1 MESRIKVVLKARN
14 RAVGAE
20 MRIKMNE
27 NGTKRREWVKNA
39 AIVFLTVMLILTF
52 FSNTIM
58 NYSLPEVA
66 AQYVQSGT
74 ITAKIRGTGTI
85 ESSDPYNVM
94 VKESRKVMSVAVHEG
109 DVVQKGD
116 VLLYLDESESEEL
129 KAAKELLETAT
140 ENYEKALLSAD
151 VTASVLNNT
160 NSNIPTTTYRQQI
173 TNMQNVVEAAQNEV
187 KRLQE
192 EYNNYATQIAV
203 TPSNDADYEDEEE
216 AYDNAKA
223 AKESADFALVA
234 AKNNYDAIE
243 AQLDYENSVSAGD
256 ATKVNQLGQQLNAA
270 QVAVNNAQAVA
281 NNAALAF
288 SKAET
293 ALNNK
298 KAEGDTSDTLES
310 LKQQQAS
317 IGAQLD
323 EAERKLTAE
332 QENLTKLIS
341 NVNQTLNLESLYSD
355 IAKAQEE
362 VDKQM
367 ETTANSTIVA
377 EVAGTVNKVNVI
389 AGETTDAATPVVV
402 LQPEGKGYTMS
413 FSVTNDQAKRLAVG
427 DRAEIVNSWRYD
439 DVEVT
444 LSSIKPDKTEPG
456 QKKML
461 TFDVV
466 GEVVAGQSLSISVG
480 QKSANYDLIVPNS
493 AIREDN
499 NGKFILIVE
508 SKPGPLNNR
517 YIATRVDVEVIASD
531 DTQSAIS
538 AALYGYEFVITT
550 STQPVEAGK
559 QVRLADN

>member
-1 MESRIKVVLKARN
+1 M
-14 RAVGAE
+14 
-20 MRIKMNE
+20 MNE

-39 AIVFLTVMLILTF
+39 AIVFLTVMLLLTF

-66 AQYVQSGT
+66 AQYVESGT
-74 ITAKIRGTGTI
+74 ITAKIRGTGII
-85 ESSDPYNVM
+85 ESSDPFNVM

-116 VLLYLDESESEEL
+116 VLLYLEESESEEL
-129 KAAKELLETAT
+129 KAAREVLDTAV
-140 ENYEKALLSAD
+140 EAYEAKLLSAE
-151 VTASVLNNT
+151 VTANVLNNA
-160 NSNIPTTTYRQQI
+160 NSNIPTMTYRQQI
-173 TNMQNVVEAAQNEV
+173 TNMQNAVEAAQKEV
-187 KRLQE
+187 DRLKE
-192 EYNNYATQIAV
+192 EYNDYATQIAT
-203 TPSNDADYEDEEE
+203 TPANNADIEDEQD
-216 AYDNAKA
+216 AYDDAKT
-223 AKESADFALVA
+223 AKENADFALTA
-234 AKNNYDAIE
+234 AQNNYDAIE
-243 AQLDYENSVSAGD
+243 AQLEYENSVSSGD
-256 ATKVNQLGQQLNAA
+256 ASKVNQLQQKLNAA
-270 QVAVNNAQAVA
+270 KLAVNNAQASA
-281 NNAALAF
+281 NNAALEF

-298 KAEGDTSDTLES
+298 KAQGDTANTVTS
-310 LKQQQAS
+310 LQLQQATVQ
-317 IGAQLD
+317 ANLN

-332 QENLTKLIS
+332 QEKLTELIS
-341 NVNQTLNLESLYSD
+341 NVNQTLGLENAYED
-355 IAKAQEE
+355 ITKAQEE
-362 VDKQM
+362 VDKQL
-367 ETTANSTIVA
+367 ETSANATVVA
-377 EVAGTVNKVNVI
+377 EVGGTIDQINVI

-402 LQPEGKGYTMS
+402 LQPEGKGYTLS
-413 FSVTNDQAKRLAVG
+413 FSVTNDQAKRLSVG
-427 DRAEIVNSWRYD
+427 DRADIVNSWRYD
-439 DVEVT
+439 DVDVT
-444 LSSIKPDKTEPG
+444 LASIKPDKTEPG

-461 TFDVV
+461 TFDVA
-466 GEVVAGQSLSISVG
+466 GEVVAGQTLSLSVG

>member
-1 MESRIKVVLKARN
+1 
-14 RAVGAE
+14 
-20 MRIKMNE
+20 MNE

-85 ESSDPYNVM
+85 ESSDPFNVL
-94 VKESRKVMSVAVHEG
+94 VKESRKVMSVAVREG
-109 DVVQKGD
+109 DVVAKGD
-116 VLLYLDESESEEL
+116 VLIYLDESESEEL
-129 KAAKELLETAT
+129 KAAKEVLESAV
-140 ENYEKALLSAD
+140 ESYEKALLSAD
-151 VTASVLNNT
+151 VTASVLNNA

-173 TNMQNVVEAAQNEV
+173 TNLQNAVEAAQNEV
-187 KRLQE
+187 NRLEE
-192 EYNNYATQIAV
+192 EYNDYATQIAV
-203 TPSNDADYEDEEE
+203 TPSNDADYEDEQE
-216 AYDNAKA
+216 AYDNAKT
-223 AKESADFALVA
+223 AKENADFALVA
-234 AKNNYDAIE
+234 AENNYDAIE
-243 AQLDYENSVSAGD
+243 AQLKYENSVSSGD
-256 ATKVNQLGQQLNAA
+256 ATKISQLQQQLNAA
-270 QVAVNNAQAVA
+270 QVAVNNAQAAA

-298 KAEGDTSDTLES
+298 KAEGDTSDTLTS
-310 LKQQQAS
+310 LSQQQAS
-317 IGAQLD
+317 IKAELD
-323 EAERKLTAE
+323 EAERKLTKA
-332 QENLTKLIS
+332 QNNLTELIS

-362 VDKQM
+362 VDKLM
-367 ETTANSTIVA
+367 ETTASSTIVA
-377 EVAGTVNKVNVI
+377 EVAGTVDRINVT

-402 LQPEGKGYTMS
+402 IQPEGKGYTLS

-427 DRAEIVNSWRYD
+427 DRADIVNSWRYD
-439 DVEVT
+439 DVDVT

-456 QKKML
+456 QKKLL

-466 GEVVAGQSLSISVG
+466 GDVVAGQSLSISVG

>member
-1 MESRIKVVLKARN
+1 
-14 RAVGAE
+14 
-20 MRIKMNE
+20 MNE

-74 ITAKIRGTGTI
+74 ITAKIRGTGII
-85 ESSDPYNVM
+85 ESSDPFNVL

-109 DVVQKGD
+109 DMVAKGD
-116 VLLYLDESESEEL
+116 VLIYLDEAESEEL
-129 KAAKELLETAT
+129 KKAKEELESAV
-140 ENYEKALLSAD
+140 ESYEKALLSAD
-151 VTASVLNNT
+151 VTAGVLNNA

-173 TNMQNVVEAAQNEV
+173 TNLQNAVEAAQNEV
-187 KRLQE
+187 NRLEE
-192 EYNNYATQIAV
+192 EYNDYATQIAV
-203 TPSNDADYEDEEE
+203 TPSNDADLEDEQE
-216 AYDNAKA
+216 AYDNAKT
-223 AKESADFALVA
+223 AKENADFALVG

-243 AQLDYENSVSAGD
+243 ARLKYENSVSSGD
-256 ATKVNQLGQQLNAA
+256 ATKISQLQQQLNAA
-270 QVAVNNAQAVA
+270 QVAVNNAQAAA

-298 KAEGDTSDTLES
+298 KAEGDTSDTLTGLS
-310 LKQQQAS
+310 QQQAS
-317 IGAQLD
+317 IKAELD
-323 EAERKLTAE
+323 EAERKLTKA
-332 QENLTKLIS
+332 QNNLTELIS

-362 VDKQM
+362 VDKLM
-367 ETTANSTIVA
+367 ETTAGSTIVA
-377 EVAGTVNKVNVI
+377 EVAGCVDRINVT

-402 LQPEGKGYTMS
+402 IQPEGKGYTLN

-427 DRAEIVNSWRYD
+427 DRADIVNSWRYD
-439 DVEVT
+439 DVDVT

-456 QKKML
+456 QKKLL
-461 TFDVV
+461 TFDVT
-466 GEVVAGQSLSISVG
+466 GDVVAGQSLSISVG

>member
-1 MESRIKVVLKARN
+1 
-14 RAVGAE
+14 
-20 MRIKMNE
+20 MNE

-85 ESSDPYNVM
+85 ESSDPFNVL
-94 VKESRKVMSVAVHEG
+94 VKESRKVMSVAVREG
-109 DVVQKGD
+109 DVVAKGD
-116 VLLYLDESESEEL
+116 VLIYLDESESEEL
-129 KAAKELLETAT
+129 KTAKEVLESAV
-140 ENYEKALLSAD
+140 ESYEKALLSAD
-151 VTASVLNNT
+151 VTASVLNNA

-173 TNMQNVVEAAQNEV
+173 TNLQNAVEAAQNEV
-187 KRLQE
+187 NRLE
-192 EYNNYATQIAV
+192 EEHNDYATQIAV
-203 TPSNDADYEDEEE
+203 TPSNDADIEDEQE
-216 AYDNAKA
+216 AYDNAKT
-223 AKESADFALVA
+223 AKENADFALVA
-234 AKNNYDAIE
+234 AENNYDAIE
-243 AQLDYENSVSAGD
+243 AQLKYENSVSSGD
-256 ATKVNQLGQQLNAA
+256 ATKISQLQQQLNAA
-270 QVAVNNAQAVA
+270 QVAVNNAQAAA

-298 KAEGDTSDTLES
+298 KAEGDTSDTLTS
-310 LKQQQAS
+310 LSQQQAS
-317 IGAQLD
+317 IKAELD
-323 EAERKLTAE
+323 EAERKLTKA
-332 QENLTKLIS
+332 QNNLTELIS

-362 VDKQM
+362 VDKLM
-367 ETTANSTIVA
+367 ETTASSTIVA
-377 EVAGTVNKVNVI
+377 EVAGTVDRINVT

-402 LQPEGKGYTMS
+402 IQPEGKGYTLS

-427 DRAEIVNSWRYD
+427 DRADIVNSWRYD
-439 DVEVT
+439 DVDVT

-456 QKKML
+456 QKKLL

-466 GEVVAGQSLSISVG
+466 GDVVAGQSLSISVG

>member
-1 MESRIKVVLKARN
+1 
-14 RAVGAE
+14 
-20 MRIKMNE
+20 MNE

-39 AIVFLTVMLILTF
+39 AIVFLTVMLLLTF

-66 AQYVQSGT
+66 AQYVESGT
-74 ITAKIRGTGTI
+74 IIAKIRGTGII
-85 ESSDPYNVM
+85 ESSDPFKVM

-116 VLLYLDESESEEL
+116 VLLYLEESESEEL
-129 KAAKELLETAT
+129 KAAREVLDTAI
-140 ENYEKALLSAD
+140 EAYEAKLLSAE
-151 VTASVLNNT
+151 VTANVLNNA
-160 NSNIPTTTYRQQI
+160 NSNIPTMTYRQQI
-173 TNMQNVVEAAQNEV
+173 TNMQNAVEAAQKEV
-187 KRLQE
+187 DRLKE
-192 EYNNYATQIAV
+192 EYNDYATQIAT
-203 TPSNDADYEDEEE
+203 TPANNADIEEE
-216 AYDNAKA
+216 QDAYDDAKT
-223 AKESADFALVA
+223 AKENADFALTA
-234 AKNNYDAIE
+234 AQNNYDSIE
-243 AQLDYENSVSAGD
+243 AQLEYENSVSSGD
-256 ATKVNQLGQQLNAA
+256 ASKVNQLQQKLNAA
-270 QVAVNNAQAVA
+270 KLAVNNAQASA
-281 NNAALAF
+281 NNAALEF
-288 SKAET
+288 LKAET

-298 KAEGDTSDTLES
+298 KAQGDTANTVTS
-310 LKQQQAS
+310 LQLQQATVQ
-317 IGAQLD
+317 ANLN

-332 QENLTKLIS
+332 QEKLTELIS
-341 NVNQTLNLESLYSD
+341 NVNQTLGLENAYED
-355 IAKAQEE
+355 ITKAQEE
-362 VDKQM
+362 VDKQL
-367 ETTANSTIVA
+367 ETSANATVVA
-377 EVAGTVNKVNVI
+377 EVGGTIDQINVI

-402 LQPEGKGYTMS
+402 LQPEGKGYTLS
-413 FSVTNDQAKRLAVG
+413 FSVTNDQAKRLSVG
-427 DRAEIVNSWRYD
+427 DRADIVNSWRYD
-439 DVEVT
+439 DVDVT
-444 LSSIKPDKTEPG
+444 LASIKPDKTEPG

-461 TFDVV
+461 TFDVA
-466 GEVVAGQSLSISVG
+466 GEVVAGQTLSLSVG

>member
-1 MESRIKVVLKARN
+1 
-14 RAVGAE
+14 

-85 ESSDPYNVM
+85 ESSDPFNVM
-94 VKESRKVMSVAVHEG
+94 VKESRKVMGVAVHEG
-109 DVVQKGD
+109 DQVQVGD
-116 VLLYLDESESEEL
+116 VLVYLDESESEEL

-223 AKESADFALVA
+223 AKENAEFALVA

-256 ATKVNQLGQQLNAA
+256 ATKVNQLKQQLNAA

-317 IGAQLD
+317 ISAQLD

-389 AGETTDAATPVVV
+389 AGETTDGATPVVV
-402 LQPEGKGYTMS
+402 LQPEGKGYTLS

-444 LSSIKPDKTEPG
+444 LTSIKPDKSEPG

-466 GEVVAGQSLSISVG
+466 GEVVAGQTLSISVG